1 MFLWGHGGP
10 VWHTTVGPSSAA
22 GGIIG
27 STAFD
32 ATRIYGPNT
41 PGGEVWSLDHAG
53 NIGWVSSEVGPLA
66 FSPVAV
72 SNGVVY
78 TADSGGF
85 LTARDAA
92 TGVPHGELP
101 LGAPSFAG
109 VSIAGGAVYA
119 AVGTGSSS
127 SGSIVAFGDTTR

>member
-1 MFLWGHGGP
+1 MPDVTITPSEDGPYIVSGRVVLTAPDGRALVGEGQKSGTYWALDRATLKP

-72 SNGVVY
+72 SNGRER
-78 TADSGGF
+78 S
-85 LTARDAA
+85 
-92 TGVPHGELP
+92 
-101 LGAPSFAG
+101 LGTLRVTSPALVCNP
-109 VSIAGGAVYA
+109 
-119 AVGTGSSS
+119 
-127 SGSIVAFGDTTR
+127 RL